1 MTQQIALAG
10 NPNSGKTTTFNM
22 LTGANQYVGNWPGV
36 TVERKEGVAKK
47 DKTLII
53 QDLPG
58 IYSLSPYTPEEI
70 VARDYLLE
78 DQPSVI
84 LNILDVT
91 NLERNLYLTTQLI
104 ETGLPVV
111 CALNMMDLLEKNG
124 QTLNSEKLSY
134 GLGVPVVEISALK
147 NRGLDHALKQSKQRA
162 NAIETE
168 VIYPSYD
175 NRLEAALAEIVDIL
189 GNTVPES
196 QQRWYSLKLF
206 ERDVRT
212 KEQLLLSSFQEKEI
226 EEVIQITEKIFQDES
241 EAIIINERYAFIARL
256 IALCATKK
264 TEMTFTH
271 SDKIDRVVTNRWLAL
286 PIFAFVMWLVYYLS
300 IQTVGTMGTDWLNDV
315 FFGEWVPQ
323 FVGNWLAQWQVA
335 PWMQSLILDGII
347 AGVGAVLGFLPQ
359 LAVLFLCLG
368 FLEDCGYM
376 ARIAF
381 VMDRLFRKFGLSG
394 KSFIPML
401 IATGCGVPGVMASR
415 TIENER
421 DRRMTIMVTTF
432 MPCSAKLP
440 IIALIAGAFFPNQ
453 SWVSPS
459 AYFLGV
465 ASIVLSG
472 IALKKTKHF
481 SGDPAPFI
489 MELPAYHL
497 PQLRSVVRHAYE
509 RCRSFVK
516 KAGTIIFVSSILIWF
531 MSHYSV
537 TFQPV
542 PESQSI
548 LAFLGKGLAVLFI
561 PLGWGNWQGA
571 VATITGLI
579 AKENI
584 IGTLGILFGNVKDVS
599 ENGVEVWG
607 ALQHTFTP
615 VAAYSF
621 LTFNLLCAPCFAAIG
636 AIRREM
642 GDLKWTLGAIGYQC
656 GLAYMVSFVIYQL
669 GHVLVEK
676 GTLTLGTFLAMG
688 VVLAG
693 FYFLIRK
700 TKPGKE
706 SVQAITSLERG

>member
-189 GNTVPES
+189 GNIV
-196 QQRWYSLKLF
+196 
-206 ERDVRT
+206 
-212 KEQLLLSSFQEKEI
+212 
-226 EEVIQITEKIFQDES
+226 
-241 EAIIINERYAFIARL
+241 
-256 IALCATKK
+256 
-264 TEMTFTH
+264 
-271 SDKIDRVVTNRWLAL
+271 
-286 PIFAFVMWLVYYLS
+286 
-300 IQTVGTMGTDWLNDV
+300 
-315 FFGEWVPQ
+315 
-323 FVGNWLAQWQVA
+323 
-335 PWMQSLILDGII
+335 
-347 AGVGAVLGFLPQ
+347 
-359 LAVLFLCLG
+359 
-368 FLEDCGYM
+368 
-376 ARIAF
+376 
-381 VMDRLFRKFGLSG
+381 
-394 KSFIPML
+394 
-401 IATGCGVPGVMASR
+401 R

-516 KAGTIIFVSSILIWF
+516 KAGSIIFVSSILIWF

-700 TKPGKE
+700 PKPGKE